1 VRNSVV
7 YSARPTANGSCL
19 IKRSLPGGR
28 VFFEDVCTKEKAATP
43 PAGAQSQ
50 LQLKDR

>member
-1 VRNSVV
+1 MRNSVV
-7 YSARPTANGSCL
+7 YSARPTANCL
-19 IKRSLPGGR
+19 IKRYLPGGR

-43 PAGAQSQ
+43 PVGAQSQ